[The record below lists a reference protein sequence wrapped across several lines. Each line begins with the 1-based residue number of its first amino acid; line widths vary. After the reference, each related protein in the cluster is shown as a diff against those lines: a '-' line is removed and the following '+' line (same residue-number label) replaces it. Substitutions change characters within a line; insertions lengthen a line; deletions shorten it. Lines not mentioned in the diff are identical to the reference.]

1 MSINSK
7 RSRAFRA
14 LSPRRVYFGW
24 WVTIAGAFNMVFS
37 AAPTFQAASVL
48 FKAIEDEFGWS
59 RTVIS
64 GIATFG
70 RLGGTLLGPVEGWLT
85 DTFGSGKM
93 VLVGFTVGGAGLI
106 LFSRITGPM
115 QAYFAFL
122 ILSIGFSAGGFTPSL
137 TATNAWMINRRATAM
152 SIVEG
157 GVSVAGL
164 TVPLIVWG
172 ISEFGWRTTVLAM
185 GFIAILVGPLVARFV
200 GKRPKPEQLV
210 EQVRPHPERRS
221 RIRRSRMHDF
231 TPRDALRTRAF
242 WSIAITHM
250 LVNLSTGAIS
260 AHLFLHLRDDNGVG
274 LDLAAA
280 SAVIPIMATTSFV
293 AQLAGGIVGDMTNK
307 RLLVPVLALV
317 QGGSL
322 VLLAMA
328 ESFFMAA
335 AFAVAWGVGFGARTP
350 ILLAMRG
357 DYFGRRHFGTILG
370 LSSFPMSLG
379 MMIAPVVVG
388 LSHDIYDTYDLSLYV
403 LAGFCSVASVTV
415 LFATRPMSP
424 AARRRIDVRAARRQN
439 VRG

>member
-1 MSINSK
+1 
-7 RSRAFRA
+7 
-14 LSPRRVYFGW
+14 
-24 WVTIAGAFNMVFS
+24 
-37 AAPTFQAASVL
+37 
-48 FKAIEDEFGWS
+48 
-59 RTVIS
+59 
-64 GIATFG
+64 
-70 RLGGTLLGPVEGWLT
+70 
-85 DTFGSGKM
+85 
-93 VLVGFTVGGAGLI
+93 
-106 LFSRITGPM
+106 
-115 QAYFAFL
+115 
-122 ILSIGFSAGGFTPSL
+122 
-137 TATNAWMINRRATAM
+137 
-152 SIVEG
+152 
-157 GVSVAGL
+157 
-164 TVPLIVWG
+164 
-172 ISEFGWRTTVLAM
+172 
-185 GFIAILVGPLVARFV
+185 
-200 GKRPKPEQLV
+200 
-210 EQVRPHPERRS
+210 
-221 RIRRSRMHDF
+221 MHDF

-293 AQLAGGIVGDMTNK
+293 AQLAGGIVGDMSNK

-335 AFAVAWGVGFGARTP
+335 AFAVTWGVGFGARTP

-379 MMIAPVVVG
+379 MMIAPVIVG
-388 LSHDIYDTYDLSLYV
+388 LAHDNYKTYDLSLYV
-403 LAGFCSVASVTV
+403 LAGFCAVASVTV